1 MALFATQ
8 VCLQIG
14 GISFAE
20 KPTLPETNI
29 AYENPIFP
37 GKYHQNGGSSMAM
50 LVSWRVSLGSMFLF
64 QRSQFPKNSLP
75 QTSGFSPKNH
85 RSEPLETS
93 GNPHRR
99 LG

>member
-1 MALFATQ
+1 MALFETQ

-37 GKYHQNGGSSMAM
+37 GKYVGFPMAM
-50 LVSWRVSLGSMFLF
+50 LVYQSVTFG
-64 QRSQFPKNSLP
+64 K
-75 QTSGFSPKNH
+75 
-85 RSEPLETS
+85 
-93 GNPHRR
+93 
-99 LG
+99 